1 MLLNNEPLEGP
12 QKIVKP
18 LFFRF
23 LSTPDDDEQTFD
35 NFFVAVSLLVLLLS
49 LPMPLERER
58 ERETKYFTQASAMFS
73 APSVIAVLNSLFLDF
88 FCLQNLSICKR
99 KGCMQAVL
107 FSLSLP
113 QLVTCPTTSTRCLG
127 RPRWGPSTTAWSWAV
142 RASRWR
148 PSWGRHCRSETR
160 ATCRRGAGSYRS
172 NWR

>member
-88 FCLQNLSICKR
+88 FCLQYLSICKR
-99 KGCMQAVL
+99 KGCIQAVL
-107 FSLSLP
+107 FSLSLS
-113 QLVTCPTTSTRCLG
+113 LSSTVGHL
-127 RPRWGPSTTAWSWAV
+127 PHHQHQVSGPSSLGSV
-142 RASRWR
+142 DDSLVV
-148 PSWGRHCRSETR
+148 GGQSESLEAELGPALQERDT
-160 ATCRRGAGSYRS
+160 SHL
-172 NWR
+172 